1 MQSQSFST
9 RRLVITA
16 VLIAITIVLSIP
28 LNLGP
33 LVSLGF
39 ISFPPA
45 IAVTIVHVP
54 TIIAGILEGP
64 IVGAIVGLAFGLF
77 SLFLATQPTAGPG
90 NAPFVDPFVSVL
102 PRLFIGP
109 MAWLVYRS
117 LQSVVGEQVR
127 LSAAAVAGTLTNTFL
142 VIGALAWRFGVPFFP
157 TLAAVSINVVLEVIV
172 AVVIVLAVV
181 NALRGTAYGRGGS
194 SV

>member
-1 MQSQSFST
+1 MQNQSSST

-39 ISFPPA
+39 IAFPPA

-54 TIIAGILEGP
+54 TIIAAILEGP
-64 IVGAIVGLAFGLF
+64 IVGAIVGAAFGLF
-77 SLFLATQPTAGPG
+77 SLFLATQPTAGPA
-90 NAPFVDPFVSVL
+90 NAPFVDPLVSVL

-109 MAWLVYRS
+109 VAWLIYRALKS
-117 LQSVVGEQVR
+117 TGEQVR
-127 LSAAAVAGTLTNTFL
+127 LGSAAVAGTLTNTLL
-142 VIGALAWRFGVPFFP
+142 VIGALAWRFGLPFFG

-172 AVVIVLAVV
+172 AVVIVVAVV

>member
-1 MQSQSFST
+1 MSSQSFST

-54 TIIAGILEGP
+54 TIIAAILEGP
-64 IVGAIVGLAFGLF
+64 IVGAIVGGAFGLF

-90 NAPFVDPFVSVL
+90 NAPFVDPLVSVL

-109 MAWLVYRS
+109 VAWLVYRS
-117 LQSVVGEQVR
+117 LKSAGEQVR
-127 LSAAAVAGTLTNTFL
+127 LSSAAVAGTLTNTLL
-142 VIGALAWRFGVPFFP
+142 VVGALAWRFGVPFFA
-157 TLAAVSINVVLEVIV
+157 TLATISVNVVLEVVV

>member
-1 MQSQSFST
+1 MQNQSFST

-54 TIIAGILEGP
+54 TIIAAILEGP
-64 IVGAIVGLAFGLF
+64 IVGTIVGLAFGLF

-90 NAPFVDPFVSVL
+90 NAPFVDPLVSVL

-109 MAWLVYRS
+109 VAWLVYRS
-117 LQSVVGEQVR
+117 LKSMSEQVR
-127 LSAAAVAGTLTNTFL
+127 LGSAAVAGTLTNTLL
-142 VIGALAWRFGVPFFP
+142 VIGAIAWRFNLPFFAI
-157 TLAAVSINVVLEVIV
+157 LASVGINVVLEVVV

>member
-1 MQSQSFST
+1 MQSQSFTT

-54 TIIAGILEGP
+54 TIIAAILEGP
-64 IVGAIVGLAFGLF
+64 IVGAIVGAAFGLF

-90 NAPFVDPFVSVL
+90 NAPFVDPIVSVL

-109 MAWLVYRS
+109 VAWLVYRGLKS
-117 LQSVVGEQVR
+117 QGEQLR
-127 LSAAAVAGTLTNTFL
+127 LSSAAVAGTLTNTFL
-142 VIGALAWRFGVPFFP
+142 VIGALSLRFGVPFFV
-157 TLAAVSINVVLEVIV
+157 TLASISVNVVLEVIV
-172 AVVIVLAVV
+172 AVVIVVAVV

>member
-1 MQSQSFST
+1 MQNRSFST

-54 TIIAGILEGP
+54 TIIAAILEGP
-64 IVGAIVGLAFGLF
+64 IVGVIVGAAFGLF

-90 NAPFVDPFVSVL
+90 NAPFLDPVVSVL

-109 MAWLVYRS
+109 VAWLIYRS
-117 LQSVVGEQVR
+117 LKSGGEQVR
-127 LSAAAVAGTLTNTFL
+127 LGSAAVAGTLTNTLL
-142 VIGALAWRFGVPFFP
+142 VIGAIALRFNLPFFAI
-157 TLAAVSINVVLEVIV
+157 LASVGINVVLEVIV
-172 AVVIVLAVV
+172 AVVIVVAVV

>member
-54 TIIAGILEGP
+54 TIIAAILEGP
-64 IVGAIVGLAFGLF
+64 IVGAIVGAAFGLF

-90 NAPFVDPFVSVL
+90 NAPFVDPLVSVL

-109 MAWLVYRS
+109 VAWLVYRS
-117 LQSVVGEQVR
+117 LKSAGEQVR
-127 LSAAAVAGTLTNTFL
+127 LSAAAVPGTLTNTFL
-142 VIGALAWRFGVPFFP
+142 VIGALAWRFRVPFFA
-157 TLAAVSINVVLEVIV
+157 TLADVSINVVLEVVV
-172 AVVIVLAVV
+172 AVIIVVAVV

>member
-1 MQSQSFST
+1 MQNQSFST

-54 TIIAGILEGP
+54 TIIAAILEGP
-64 IVGAIVGLAFGLF
+64 IVGAIVGAAFGLF

-90 NAPFVDPFVSVL
+90 NAPFLDPMVSVL

-109 MAWLVYRS
+109 LAWLVYRS
-117 LQSVVGEQVR
+117 LKSAGEQVR
-127 LSAAAVAGTLTNTFL
+127 LSSAAVAGTLTNTLL
-142 VIGALAWRFGVPFFP
+142 VIGAIALRFNLPFFGI
-157 TLAAVSINVVLEVIV
+157 LASVGINVVLEVVV
-172 AVVIVLAVV
+172 AVVIVVAVV

>member
-1 MQSQSFST
+1 MQNQSFTT

-33 LVSLGF
+33 LISLGF

-54 TIIAGILEGP
+54 TIIAAILEGP
-64 IVGAIVGLAFGLF
+64 IVGAIVGAAFGLF

-90 NAPFVDPFVSVL
+90 NAPFVDPLVSVL

-109 MAWLVYRS
+109 VAWLVYRALKS
-117 LQSVVGEQVR
+117 SGEQVR
-127 LSAAAVAGTLTNTFL
+127 LSSAAIAGTLTNTIL
-142 VIGALAWRFGVPFFP
+142 VIGAISLRFGLPFFGI
-157 TLAAVSINVVLEVIV
+157 LAGAGINVVLEVVV
-172 AVVIVLAVV
+172 AVVIVVAVV
-181 NALRGTAYGRGGS
+181 NALRGTAYGRKGS

>member
-1 MQSQSFST
+1 MQNQSFST

-16 VLIAITIVLSIP
+16 VLIAITIVLSIL

-54 TIIAGILEGP
+54 TIIAAILEGP
-64 IVGAIVGLAFGLF
+64 IVGAIVGAAFGLF

-90 NAPFVDPFVSVL
+90 NAPFLDPMVSVL

-109 MAWLVYRS
+109 LAWLVYRS
-117 LQSVVGEQVR
+117 LKSAGEQVR
-127 LSAAAVAGTLTNTFL
+127 LSSAAVAGTLTNTLL
-142 VIGALAWRFGVPFFP
+142 VIGAIALRFNLPFFGI
-157 TLAAVSINVVLEVIV
+157 LASVGINVVLEVVV
-172 AVVIVLAVV
+172 AVVIVVAVV

>member
-1 MQSQSFST
+1 M
-9 RRLVITA
+9 TA

-54 TIIAGILEGP
+54 TIIAAILEGP
-64 IVGAIVGLAFGLF
+64 IVGAIVGAAFGLF

-90 NAPFVDPFVSVL
+90 NAPFVDPLVSVL

-109 MAWLVYRS
+109 MAWLLYRS
-117 LQSVVGEQVR
+117 LRGAGEQVR
-127 LSAAAVAGTLTNTFL
+127 LGSAAIAGTLTNTIL
-142 VIGALAWRFGVPFFP
+142 VIGAIAWRFGLPFFGI
-157 TLAAVSINVVLEVIV
+157 LASVGVNVVLEVVV
-172 AVVIVLAVV
+172 AVVIVVAVI
-181 NALRGTAYGRGGS
+181 NALRGTAYGRGVS